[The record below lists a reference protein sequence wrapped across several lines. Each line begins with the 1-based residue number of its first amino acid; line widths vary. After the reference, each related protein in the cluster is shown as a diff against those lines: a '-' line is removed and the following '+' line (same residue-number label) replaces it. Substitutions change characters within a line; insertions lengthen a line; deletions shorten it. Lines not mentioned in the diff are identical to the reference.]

1 MPKTALAGIIVAI
14 VGVAGLQAQQAAA
27 PQGGGAGRGGAGG
40 GGNQFPSAAQFASSK
55 QAQQHVANAMKIA
68 GSDLQAEAKAFCTP
82 TGPQRVA
89 LARQAQGLPPLEDR
103 PLEPIK
109 MFENL
114 YYIGFSDV
122 GMWAIPTSDGIIL
135 FDALNSPAE
144 GRDMVA
150 GGLKKLGLDPA
161 QIKYLIV
168 GHGHNDH
175 TGGGAYLQTT
185 YKPRVIMG
193 GPDWET
199 HIKGARVDRPAMTRD
214 MVATDGQKV
223 TVGDTT
229 VTIVLTPGH
238 TPGTIGM
245 IVPVKHQGRT
255 HNVMILSGTQM
266 PTRASLAAFEHV
278 FNDYAKKMNV
288 EAALGAHP
296 DILMNKLTAME
307 QMTKQYPSGAH
318 PLLMGPQKFS
328 RYLDIMIECG
338 RARLAALEA
347 PAP

>member
-1 MPKTALAGIIVAI
+1 MLKKVLAGVIV
-14 VGVAGLQAQQAAA
+14 VAVAVVALEAQQGGAA
-27 PQGGGAGRGGAGG
+27 AGRGA
-40 GGNQFPSAAQFASSK
+40 NPQFPTPEKFAASK
-55 QAQQHVANAMKIA
+55 QAQQHIGNAMKIA

-89 LARQAQGLPPLEDR
+89 LARQAQGLPALEDR

-122 GMWAIPTSDGIIL
+122 GMWVIPTSDGIIL
-135 FDALNSPAE
+135 FDALNSGDE
-144 GRDMVA
+144 GRDMIA
-150 GGLKKLGLDPA
+150 GGLKKLGMNPA

-193 GPDWET
+193 GPDWDT
-199 HIKGARVDRPAMTRD
+199 HIKGARADRPSMTRD

-229 VTIVLTPGH
+229 VTIILTPGH

-245 IVPVKHQGRT
+245 LVPVKHQGRT
-255 HNVMILSGTQM
+255 HTVMILSGTQM
-266 PTRASLAAFEHV
+266 PTRQSLASFEHV
-278 FNDYAKKMNV
+278 YNDFAKKQNA

-307 QMTKQYPSGAH
+307 QMTKAYPTGAH
-318 PLLMGPQKFS
+318 PLLMGPQKFA
-328 RYLDIMIECG
+328 RYLDIMLECG
-338 RARLAALEA
+338 RARLSALEL
-347 PAP
+347 

>member
-1 MPKTALAGIIVAI
+1 MLKKILAGVIVFTFA
-14 VGVAGLQAQQAAA
+14 VVAVEAQQGGR
-27 PQGGGAGRGGAGG
+27 QGGAPAGRGG
-40 GGNQFPSAAQFASSK
+40 NPQFPTPEKYAASA
-55 QAQQHVANAMKIA
+55 QAQQHVANAMTIA
-68 GSDLQAEAKAFCTP
+68 GSELQAEARAFCTP
-82 TGPQRVA
+82 TGPRRVA

-122 GMWAIPTSDGIIL
+122 GMWAVPTSDGIIL
-135 FDALNSPAE
+135 FDALNSGAE
-144 GRDMVA
+144 GRDMIA
-150 GGLKKLGLDPA
+150 GGLKKLGLDPD

-193 GPDWET
+193 GPDWDS
-199 HIKGARVDRPAMTRD
+199 HVKGARADRPAMARD
-214 MVATDGQKV
+214 VVATDGQKV

-229 VTIVLTPGH
+229 VTIILTPGH
-238 TPGTIGM
+238 TPGTIGLL
-245 IVPVKHQGRT
+245 VPVKHQGRT
-255 HNVMILSGTQM
+255 HTVMILSGTQM
-266 PTRASLAAFEHV
+266 PTRQSLATFEHV
-278 FNDYAKKMNV
+278 FNDFAKKQNA

-307 QMTKQYPSGAH
+307 QMTKAYPAGAH
-318 PLLMGPQKFS
+318 PLLMGPQKFA

-338 RARLAALEA
+338 RARLAALES
-347 PAP
+347 

>member
-1 MPKTALAGIIVAI
+1 MLKKVLAGIVVVTAA
-14 VGVAGLQAQQAAA
+14 VVVLEAQ
-27 PQGGGAGRGGAGG
+27 QGGGAGAGRGA
-40 GGNQFPSAAQFASSK
+40 NPQFPTPEKYATST
-55 QAQQHVANAMKIA
+55 QAQQHVATAMKIA

-89 LARQAQGLPPLEDR
+89 LARQAQGLPALEDR
-103 PLEPIK
+103 PLQPIK

-122 GMWAIPTSDGIIL
+122 GMWVVPTSDGIIL
-135 FDALNSPAE
+135 FDALNSGDE
-144 GRDMVA
+144 GRDMIA
-150 GGLKKLGLDPA
+150 GGLKKLGMDPA

-185 YKPRVIMG
+185 YKPRVVMG
-193 GPDWET
+193 GPDWDS
-199 HIKGARVDRPAMTRD
+199 HIKGARADRPAMTRD

-229 VTIVLTPGH
+229 VTVILTPGH

-245 IVPVKHQGRT
+245 LVPVKHQGRT
-255 HNVMILSGTQM
+255 HTVMILSGTQM
-266 PTRASLAAFEHV
+266 PTRQSLATFEHV
-278 FNDYAKKMNV
+278 YNDFAKKQNA

-307 QMTKQYPSGAH
+307 QMTKAYPTGAH
-318 PLLMGPQKFS
+318 PLLMGPQKFG
-328 RYLDIMIECG
+328 RYLDIMLECG
-338 RARLAALEA
+338 RARLSALEL
-347 PAP
+347 